1 MKKNKKKKFVV
12 LDVPLLLENNLNKKG
27 DILVFVDSKKSDI
40 LKKLTNRKNYNKKLF
55 DKFKKIQFSSKFKK
69 SKAHFVIKNNFKRIK
84 VKKDINKILKE
95 IL

>member
-1 MKKNKKKKFVV
+1 M
-12 LDVPLLLENNLNKKG
+12 PLLLENNLNKKG

-55 DKFKKIQFSSKFKK
+55 DKFKKILFSSKFKK
-69 SKAHFVIKNNFKRIK
+69 SKAHFVIKNNFKRNR
-84 VKKDINKILKE
+84 VKKDINKILKK